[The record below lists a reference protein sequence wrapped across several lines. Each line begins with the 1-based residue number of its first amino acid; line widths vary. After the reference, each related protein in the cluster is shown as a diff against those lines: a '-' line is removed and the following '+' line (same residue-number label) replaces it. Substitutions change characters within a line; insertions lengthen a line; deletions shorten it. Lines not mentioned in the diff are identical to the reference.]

1 MEREELRRKF
11 DEGEMKENVERKE
24 EGEKR
29 KDKEAMRRGKKE
41 ER

>member
-1 MEREELRRKF
+1 MWREELRRKC